1 MERVGCLV
9 TNILMYN
16 VVSEVIET
24 SSIGEGLAAGLHG
37 ERGLD
42 ITHRKSLTVDSAD
55 GHGPDIVAVLRN
67 RAVSQQEQ
75 PVTSRDSYL
84 S

>member
-1 MERVGCLV
+1 
-9 TNILMYN
+9 MYN

-42 ITHRKSLTVDSAD
+42 ITHRQSLTVDSAD
-55 GHGPDIVAVLRN
+55 GHGPDIIAVLRK
-67 RAVSQQEQ
+67 RT
-75 PVTSRDSYL
+75 VTKNNQSRDSYL
-84 S
+84 CCAEVSINVSSRF